1 MHLTVQQE
9 DNFLLSHTVKEA
21 QRHTD
26 ELQRMT
32 STVSLQ
38 SLDRPFSLFA
48 GQSNIYAFRD
58 MFSRTLSCHGPLFTA
73 AIQTESSPNQFQS
86 AAFAAICCRLAPCR
100 EHARYIEQLCSPPL
114 CSLSGKLHA

>member
-38 SLDRPFSLFA
+38 SLDLPFSLFA

-58 MFSRTLSCHGPLFTA
+58 MFSRTLSCHGPFFLFFYGSHPDRIITK
-73 AIQTESSPNQFQS
+73 SVSK
-86 AAFAAICCRLAPCR
+86 CC
-100 EHARYIEQLCSPPL
+100 LCCHLLQASTMP
-114 CSLSGKLHA
+114 